1 MLKNYLR
8 EINKSIYALAKDSGV
23 PYSTLND
30 LVNNK
35 VSIDNCKVS
44 LLRSLSGSLGLTMDE
59 LYGMLSLPEHT
70 VVNSY
75 DVALTLNVRNKTY
88 YVLFEYQ
95 GSPVE
100 LELCKVNDDTT
111 YYIDEIMKWRSE
123 GYIRRRRMS
132 EFR

>member
-1 MLKNYLR
+1 MFRNYLR
-8 EINKSIYALAKDSGV
+8 DINKSIYSLAKDSGI

-44 LLRSLSGSLGLTMDE
+44 LLRSLAGALGVSMDE
-59 LYGMLSLPEHT
+59 LYGLLSQPERS

-75 DVALTLNVRNKTY
+75 DVVVTLNVRNKTY

-95 GSPVE
+95 GEPVE
-100 LELCKVNDDTT
+100 LELCKVNEDTT

-123 GYIRRRRMS
+123 GYIRQHRMS